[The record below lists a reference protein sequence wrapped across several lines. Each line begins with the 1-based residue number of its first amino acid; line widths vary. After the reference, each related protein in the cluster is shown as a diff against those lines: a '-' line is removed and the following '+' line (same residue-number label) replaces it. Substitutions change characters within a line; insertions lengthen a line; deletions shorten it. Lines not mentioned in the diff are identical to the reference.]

1 MKTPSGSC
9 VCALAAVTSCLLVAC
24 THPTRVTAFTQG
36 APGGPPIT
44 RIAVA
49 PAVSSIDRLI
59 AGALRQEGCAVHDP
73 TETAGILAAHHLDV
87 SLLEKP
93 EGLAALASEGVDA
106 LLIAAPDYPGWVLHS
121 DPKWGIDVN
130 AFKPERVTVR
140 LIRTVSGE
148 AATAFVW
155 ENARCGMRGSPCDER
170 AQNSVSFAAG
180 RVADLVLQS
189 IGSTPGHVIETAGDD
204 GTLVISGV
212 AFKKKKSRCSG
223 FTPGHRVRFTMG
235 DPLGHCERAWVVLIQ
250 TGELCNL
257 KCPQRPE

>member
-1 MKTPSGSC
+1 MTTSGRW
-9 VCALAAVTSCLLVAC
+9 VRALAVVTSCLLAAC

-36 APGGPPIT
+36 PRGGPPIT

-87 SLLEKP
+87 GLLEKP

-121 DPKWGIDVN
+121 DPKYGINVD
-130 AFKPERVTVR
+130 AYKPRRVTVR
-140 LIRTVSGE
+140 LVRTVTGE

-155 ENARCGMRGSPCDER
+155 ENARCGMRGSPCDQR
-170 AQNSVSFAAG
+170 AQYSASFAAG
-180 RVADLVLQS
+180 RVADLVLES

-223 FTPGHRVRFTMG
+223 FTAGRRVRFTVG
-235 DPLGHCERAWVVLIQ
+235 DPRGQCERAWVVLIQ
-250 TGELCNL
+250 TGELCDL
-257 KCPQRPE
+257 RCPQQPE